1 MGFRRK
7 KVETYAEGLEEV
19 LGVLVDVEHARL
31 GVLGEV
37 EGRDLGDVLVLALAL
52 LFLEL
57 ERDTADG
64 TTLDTLHQVSG
75 VTGDLLAVSA
85 LLANNSRIWQR
96 SYLVAQA
103 LGGNDGNLIA
113 DALVGL
119 EVESQLGVVTL
130 NDDLGGLLDS
140 LGTNATHFGGMCVLA
155 EEEMTEK
162 CSRRNFEKRGRSWR
176 ICDGWKVVLPASVN
190 CLALWGRA
198 RSALTSSLTVTPLCS
213 SSFNIHCSHL

>member
-7 KVETYAEGLEEV
+7 KEETYAEGLEEV

-85 LLANNSRIWQR
+85 LLAK
-96 SYLVAQA
+96 L
-103 LGGNDGNLIA
+103 
-113 DALVGL
+113 
-119 EVESQLGVVTL
+119 
-130 NDDLGGLLDS
+130 
-140 LGTNATHFGGMCVLA
+140 
-155 EEEMTEK
+155 
-162 CSRRNFEKRGRSWR
+162 
-176 ICDGWKVVLPASVN
+176 
-190 CLALWGRA
+190 
-198 RSALTSSLTVTPLCS
+198 
-213 SSFNIHCSHL
+213 